1 MTKTLHKIALGCLAV
16 AYTVI
21 AQAQCPDITC
31 TPHVTDTN
39 DVGMCDAVVTFVD
52 PVGIDTCAPVA
63 SQTFSY
69 TGTEQTFTVPAG
81 VTSITV
87 DAYGAQGGSNSPST
101 NVNFGG
107 YVQAD
112 IAVTPGSTI
121 YVYVGEQPTGLPGGF
136 NGGGNGETAGAGGGG
151 ASDIRIGG
159 NTYAERVVVAGGAGG
174 GGLWSGQEVHGGEG
188 GGLIGGPGYRT
199 STVNP
204 GGDPGTQTLSGNGTC
219 VSLNNPA
226 VSGGFGVGGGPSGCG
241 CEGYGGGGG
250 WYGGAGS
257 GNCRGGGGGSSYT
270 DPAATNVTHTQGV
283 RTGNGEVTISWVG
296 AGGVM
301 TQITGLAS
309 GSTFPV
315 GVTTNTFVF
324 TSGGVD
330 DTCSF
335 NVTVLDLEAPVVTC
349 PMNVTDCEG
358 ATIITAA
365 TSTDNCIGDSIVYTL
380 SGATTASNVFDL
392 STVTFNAGTTTVTT
406 VALDAAGNSDSCSFE
421 VVMNALPTVSL
432 ASFSVDTLCVSYAP
446 IALPTGTPTSGTYTG
461 TGISGTDF
469 DPLITGVGTYYITY
483 TYTDSLGCVNSDSS
497 AIVVDGCAGIDENN
511 ALTSVKV
518 YPNPTTN
525 VITIDLGNHK
535 GSVDYSLVSLEGK
548 VIEKV
553 YNVSTSEIVLD
564 LSQELA
570 GVYLLRIDDNTSFKI
585 TKVVKQ

>member
-1 MTKTLHKIALGCLAV
+1 
-16 AYTVI
+16 
-21 AQAQCPDITC
+21 
-31 TPHVTDTN
+31 
-39 DVGMCDAVVTFVD
+39 
-52 PVGIDTCAPVA
+52 
-63 SQTFSY
+63 
-69 TGTEQTFTVPAG
+69 
-81 VTSITV
+81 
-87 DAYGAQGGSNSPST
+87 
-101 NVNFGG
+101 
-107 YVQAD
+107 
-112 IAVTPGSTI
+112 
-121 YVYVGEQPTGLPGGF
+121 
-136 NGGGNGETAGAGGGG
+136 
-151 ASDIRIGG
+151 
-159 NTYAERVVVAGGAGG
+159 
-174 GGLWSGQEVHGGEG
+174 
-188 GGLIGGPGYRT
+188 
-199 STVNP
+199 
-204 GGDPGTQTLSGNGTC
+204 
-219 VSLNNPA
+219 
-226 VSGGFGVGGGPSGCG
+226 
-241 CEGYGGGGG
+241 
-250 WYGGAGS
+250 
-257 GNCRGGGGGSSYT
+257 
-270 DPAATNVTHTQGV
+270 
-283 RTGNGEVTISWVG
+283 
-296 AGGVM
+296 
-301 TQITGLAS
+301 
-309 GSTFPV
+309 
-315 GVTTNTFVF
+315 
-324 TSGGVD
+324 
-330 DTCSF
+330 
-335 NVTVLDLEAPVVTC
+335 
-349 PMNVTDCEG
+349 
-358 ATIITAA
+358 IITAA

-446 IALPTGTPTSGTYTG
+446 IALPTGTPASGTYTG